1 MNQALLASLLGLSS
15 AIVWGA
21 GDFCGGQ
28 ASRRA
33 AVLSVLALAEFTG
46 FVLLIAAGF
55 IVHETFP
62 VAAAMAWSVA
72 AGLSGTIGLG
82 SLYKGLSIGRASVV
96 APVSAVIGAI
106 IPALFTAY
114 RLGLPG
120 GVKILG
126 FVLALAAIVLASQS
140 NHEAKGKKAIS
151 FALLAGVGF
160 GGFFIFMNQASGLHS
175 TFFPLAI
182 ARGFPIPLMILFS
195 SVRKMAIL
203 PSRNT
208 VGLILLTGILDA
220 AGTVLFLLS
229 STLGRLDVA
238 TILSSLFPASTVI
251 LSSIILHEKI
261 SLLQKI
267 GVVLALTAILLIV
280 W

>member
-1 MNQALLASLLGLSS
+1 
-15 AIVWGA
+15 
-21 GDFCGGQ
+21 
-28 ASRRA
+28 
-33 AVLSVLALAEFTG
+33 LALAEFTG

-55 IVHETFP
+55 VVRETVP

-96 APVSAVIGAI
+96 APVSAVVGAI

-114 RLGLPG
+114 RDGLPEG
-120 GVKILG
+120 LKILG

-140 NHEAKGKKAIS
+140 NREAKGQKGLS

-160 GGFFIFMNQASGLHS
+160 GGFFIFMNEASGLHS

-182 ARGFPIPLMILFS
+182 ARGFPIPLMLLFS
-195 SVRKMAIL
+195 YVRKIAIL
-203 PSRNT
+203 PSRRA
-208 VGLILLTGILDA
+208 VWLILLTGILDA

-238 TILSSLFPASTVI
+238 TILSSLYPATTVI
-251 LSSIILHEKI
+251 LSSMILREKI

-267 GVVLALTAILLIV
+267 GVVLALGAIMLIV